1 MIEKEQT
8 LTPEQTG
15 TEKKKLIVTRVKP
28 LNVTGSKKTLLT

>member
-15 TEKKKLIVTRVKP
+15 TEKKLIVTRVKP
-28 LNVTGSKKTLLT
+28 LNVTGSKHY